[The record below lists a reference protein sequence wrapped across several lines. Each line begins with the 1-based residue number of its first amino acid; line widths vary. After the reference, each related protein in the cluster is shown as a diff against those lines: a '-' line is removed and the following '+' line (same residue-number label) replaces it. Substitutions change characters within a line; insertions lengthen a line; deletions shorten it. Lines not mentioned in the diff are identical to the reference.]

1 MKTNTNNTKKA
12 AIMIAASLIISAS
25 PLANVFAGEKAK
37 SNKFVVIADAA
48 PGITTRYLGE
58 KDEQVFIR
66 IALSQ
71 PTEDRSYLR
80 IYDISGEL
88 LYEETV
94 TEKNQAKVIKVSP
107 LELSS
112 LYIVYTS
119 GTKETK
125 KLVVINTL
133 ETRKYEITETAKL

>member
-37 SNKFVVIADAA
+37 NKIVAVTAEAA
-48 PGITTRYLGE
+48 PGISTKYLGE
-58 KDEQVFIR
+58 KDEAVYIR

-71 PTEDRSYLR
+71 PTDDRSYLR

-88 LYEETV
+88 LYEEIV
-94 TEKNQAKVIKVSP
+94 TEKNQAKVIKVLPS
-107 LELSS
+107 ELSS
-112 LYIVYTS
+112 LNIVYTT

-133 ETRKYEITETAKL
+133 ETRKYDISETAKL

>member
-37 SNKFVVIADAA
+37 DNKSVVIAETA

-112 LYIVYTS
+112 FYIVYTS

>member
-1 MKTNTNNTKKA
+1 MKINKNNTKKA

-37 SNKFVVIADAA
+37 SNKSVVIAEAA

-112 LYIVYTS
+112 FYIVYTS